1 MDDKKIRIH
10 ETAWVK
16 QATVGERSVIEKDS
30 VVLNSEIGAYV
41 DIEKRNLIR
50 KSTVGDM
57 TSTGADTGIMWAN
70 VGKYCCIARRVEIGG
85 NEHNYHAASMMPTY
99 RLRNKL
105 GGKIAKH
112 QDEEMITVGNDVWL
126 GAGVIVLRK
135 PGLTIGD
142 GAVVGG
148 GAVVTKSIPPYAIAV
163 GNPARVIGYRFPE
176 DVIRQLLEL
185 KWWDWDKEKVLK
197 HWDLLSSD
205 LTAETVEQLKSL

>member
-16 QATVGERSVIEKDS
+16 QSTVGERSVIEKDS

-57 TSTGADTGIMWAN
+57 TYTGADTGIMWAN